1 MLVYQR
7 VYLYYAVVYGLV
19 GQSTNIAGLLRC
31 AGIQG
36 PHVDVPLMGSISWH
50 IWAHLRGWFFRCYR
64 NPKGSPNPAGW
75 WFQPTPLKNM
85 RERQLGWWHSILTEW
100 KNHKIPW
107 FQTTNISRMVVLWCV
122 PTFSNQ
128 PLQKSNFPASGKIRP
143 NPSTHGF
150 YEIIT
155 GIYIY
160 IYGWWFQPLWTIL
173 VSWDYCSQCME
184 K

>member
-1 MLVYQR
+1 
-7 VYLYYAVVYGLV
+7 
-19 GQSTNIAGLLRC
+19 
-31 AGIQG
+31 
-36 PHVDVPLMGSISWH
+36 MGSISWH

-107 FQTTNISRMVVLWCV
+107 FQTTNISRMLVLWCV

-128 PLQKSNFPASGKIRP
+128 PLQKSNFSASGKIRP

-155 GIYIY
+155 GIY

-184 K
+184 NKKMIETTNQYIYILPQAKWCAIYYPIVRAIPGGSR